1 MRRFS
6 FVMAFIML
14 AGFAASMPRAAY
26 ACSCAVQAGESEEER
41 ARQAVGDAE
50 AVFAGEVT
58 GVEKVSVGT
67 VISSSDPVQV
77 TFDVSRVWKGQT
89 YETLTVET
97 ARSGASC
104 GYDFDEGRQYLVYA
118 DNTPVTGGDSET
130 LQVGLCGATTPVPD
144 TGAAVTLLGERGTV
158 PEAENP
164 NPQGSQTN
172 VTLPDT
178 GGASLFAMGVAVV
191 GVGAIL
197 LVRKWS
203 S

>member
-1 MRRFS
+1 MRHFS

-14 AGFAASMPRAAY
+14 AGLAASMPKAAY

-41 ARQAVGDAE
+41 IRQAVGDAK

-58 GVEKVSVGT
+58 GLEKVSVGT

-97 ARSGASC
+97 ARSETSC

-118 DNTPVTGGDSET
+118 DNTSVTGGDSET

-144 TGAAVTLLGERGTV
+144 TGAAVNLLGERGTV

-164 NPQGSQTN
+164 DPQGSQTN

-178 GGASLFAMGVAVV
+178 GGASLFALGVAVV
-191 GVGAIL
+191 GVGVIL
-197 LVRKWS
+197 LLRKWS